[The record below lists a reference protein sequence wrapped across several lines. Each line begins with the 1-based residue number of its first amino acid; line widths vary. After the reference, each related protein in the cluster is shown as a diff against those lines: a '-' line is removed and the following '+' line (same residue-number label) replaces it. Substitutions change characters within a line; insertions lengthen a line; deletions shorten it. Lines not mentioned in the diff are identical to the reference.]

1 MKLHKSIY
9 FFIFLFLFTSL
20 YSYAQQKRRINI
32 VYSARTEKVENQL
45 DATRLRRDDSR
56 QVEIYHNGVLLFCD
70 EAVHYADEGF
80 IEAYGNVRINQ
91 GDTITMSSKYLDY
104 SLKTQ
109 LAVAKGDVVLTEP
122 NSILSSQQLY
132 FDRVK
137 QQAYYD
143 NNGKVVRDSSGIIT
157 SKIGR
162 YYFDAKKYQFEK
174 DVVLVDPEYIINTEQ
189 LDFYSETGNAY
200 LFGPSTIT
208 TEDSK
213 TYCERGFFDT
223 EQKLGYAVKN
233 SRIDYDNRTI
243 EGDSLFFDNKRNFAS
258 ATNNIKVTDTI
269 NNAVVK
275 GHYAE
280 VYKDKDSV
288 FITKRALAITV
299 QENDSIYMHSDI
311 ITVTGKPE
319 NRITRAYYNAKI
331 YKSDLSGKADSIN
344 VNHKKGITTLLNLKR
359 FSSTDAFTA
368 KRNPILWNL
377 GNQMTGDTIQLI
389 ANKKTE
395 TLDTLKVFNDAFLVS
410 KDTLGDGYNQVIGK
424 QLFGFFKDNK
434 LRQVDIVKNAES
446 IYYSREENGDLFG
459 VDRSRSAIIRIF
471 INEDNSKDL
480 RKIGPADGNL
490 YPLEEFIES
499 LRRFKGFDWR
509 DDERP
514 KSVED
519 LFKDDPPLELP
530 IIKGLDDYIPQEDFF
545 DKELLDRI
553 NNAANKT
560 LDKDGK
566 LKENKAARGVPQ
578 KAIDKKDEDVDEDES
593 SSKN

>member
-1 MKLHKSIY
+1 M
-9 FFIFLFLFTSL
+9 
-20 YSYAQQKRRINI
+20 
-32 VYSARTEKVENQL
+32 YSARTEKVENQP

-56 QVEIYHNGVLLFCD
+56 QVEIFHNGILLFCD

-143 NNGKVVRDSSGIIT
+143 NNGKVVRDSSGTIT

-174 DVVLVDPEYIINTEQ
+174 DVVLVDPEYVINTEQ

-269 NNAVVK
+269 NNAIVK

-359 FSSTDAFTA
+359 FSSPDAFIA
-368 KRNPILWNL
+368 KRNPVLWNL
-377 GNQMTGDTIQLI
+377 ENQMTGDTIQLI
-389 ANKKTE
+389 ANKETE

-459 VDRSRSAIIRIF
+459 VDRSRSAIMRIF

-490 YPLEEFIES
+490 YPIEEFVEN
-499 LRRFKGFDWR
+499 LRHFRGFYWR

-530 IIKGLDDYIPQEDFF
+530 VIKGLDDYIPQEDFF

-566 LKENKAARGVPQ
+566 PKENKAARGVPK
-578 KAIDKKDEDVDEDES
+578 KAIDKKDEDES